1 MGNTVKGLPNNGA
14 TTHYQIE
21 YDDALPS
28 ALSLAQGL
36 QASCEADFAL
46 MQSWFGGF
54 DLIAGYPIRVHIA
67 NASGGAEWPN
77 PVLGLGSD
85 VTLKPKPAPTVALL
99 RSLLVMEVT
108 EMFMQTQSAGMGG
121 GGWFQGHDEGSK
133 GEGLSRFLAV
143 QFQIISNLGSAPQ
156 VPQPGFAVTAGWLNG
171 QRVSI
176 DVISSSPGFATV
188 RSPSRPEV
196 RPSISP

>member
-99 RSLLVMEVT
+99 RSLLVMEVAPAVLT
-108 EMFMQTQSAGMGG
+108 LGKPSGAILLRRDSCR
-121 GGWFQGHDEGSK
+121 GWTPFTY
-133 GEGLSRFLAV
+133 A
-143 QFQIISNLGSAPQ
+143 
-156 VPQPGFAVTAGWLNG
+156 
-171 QRVSI
+171 
-176 DVISSSPGFATV
+176 
-188 RSPSRPEV
+188 
-196 RPSISP
+196 